1 MVEQPEKSFDKEK
14 RPKVGMGIMVLN
26 EFDEVMVS

>member
-1 MVEQPEKSFDKEK
+1 MVDQKPVFDKEK

-26 EFDEVMVS
+26 EFDEVIVS